1 MRKNKVVLT
10 GIYTLTANLVL
21 KVKKKQKQN
30 PRKNS
35 AQYVAEYIIWNC
47 VSFSP
52 DGTQNKHCSLKGL
65 YAGLLKMIVGVL
77 TTCHTQ

>member
-1 MRKNKVVLT
+1 VFSHNELMRKNKVVLT

-35 AQYVAEYIIWNC
+35 A
-47 VSFSP
+47 
-52 DGTQNKHCSLKGL
+52 
-65 YAGLLKMIVGVL
+65 
-77 TTCHTQ
+77 